1 MLSIWK
7 EGFTFFNVL
16 DVLILLIL
24 AFILYRKIRNT
35 ESLKIIVGIGIIYV
49 LSLLTGEFGL
59 PATSAILT
67 KAIDL
72 LILGLV
78 VIFHPELRMALK
90 KIGGGITDIT
100 ISEETKV
107 VDSLEH
113 AVFEMASKKIGALI
127 MIDNKEDISTFSE
140 NQTKIDAV
148 CTSELLQTIFHPNSR
163 LHDGAVLIKEGRV
176 AYAGCKLPITGRK
189 RENLGHLGTRH
200 LAALENAE
208 RFHAIAIVVSEE
220 TGNISI
226 VTAEGLF
233 RVKSKEMFRKFFE
246 EENQKKV
253 WFEKIIKRNE

>member
-1 MLSIWK
+1 MLTMWK
-7 EGFTFFNVL
+7 EGFTFSNVL
-16 DVLILLIL
+16 DALIIL
-24 AFILYRKIRNT
+24 TFAFILYRKIRNT
-35 ESLKIIVGIGIIYV
+35 ESLKIMIGIIIIYV

-90 KIGGGITDIT
+90 KLGGITDIKLT
-100 ISEETKV
+100 EEAKI

-163 LHDGAVLIKEGRV
+163 LHDGAVLIREDRI

-208 RFHAIAIVVSEE
+208 RFNALAVVVSEQ

-226 VTAEGLF
+226 VTEKGLV
-233 RVKSKEMFRKFFE
+233 RVKSKEMFRNFFE
-246 EENQKKV
+246 EEKQKKV
-253 WFEKIIKRNE
+253 WIEKIIKRNE